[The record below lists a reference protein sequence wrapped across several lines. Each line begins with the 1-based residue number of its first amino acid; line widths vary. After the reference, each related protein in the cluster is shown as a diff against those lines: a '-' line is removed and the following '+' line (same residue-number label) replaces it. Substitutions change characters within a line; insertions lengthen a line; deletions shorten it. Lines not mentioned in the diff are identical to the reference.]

1 MKKIFAYL
9 IPVLMWTCT
18 DNMEPVIDIV
28 EEELQEVLEQPI
40 SSLDYSSLDNW
51 AFHPNQIVNLISNY
65 DLDIGL
71 VDKDL
76 ALIGSIPIANNAK
89 INTGVDVFFVHPTLL
104 DGIATAPELI
114 PLDEQP
120 TSRIDLTII
129 AQAGQLAKY
138 GRIFAPRYRQTTGPT
153 YLQDGVDKTVQANI
167 IMQSYSDIKAA
178 FVEYL
183 NNYNSGNKIILA
195 GHSQGSYLIAMLLR
209 DLFDNDVQMRDKLVT
224 AVLAGMVNVYADEG
238 NYAGGQFEN
247 IPLCREVDECGCIQN
262 WASFKEGQPINFF
275 TTDLPWFNEELVRY
289 GVINRTIDLQT
300 DWFVMDKAYIPDTLT
315 SFRYIGLGGN
325 VNANYGFN
333 YIGHDN
339 LYVARMRRDSNN
351 QIGLNVAF
359 MPEEGDLRIN
369 DLAIEELHPLFD
381 FWGYHTKD
389 YATYLWPLLVQIDAK
404 LANCN

>member
-9 IPVLMWTCT
+9 IPVVMWTCT

-28 EEELQEVLEQPI
+28 EEEPREVLEQPI
-40 SSLDYSSLDNW
+40 SLLDYSSIGNW
-51 AFHPNQIVNLISNY
+51 AFHPDQVVNLISNY

-120 TSRIDLTII
+120 TSRIDLTIV
-129 AQAGQLAKY
+129 AQAGQFAKY
-138 GRIFAPRYRQTTGPT
+138 GRIFSPRYRQSTGPT

-183 NNYNSGNKIILA
+183 NNYNRGNKIILA

-275 TTDLPWFNEELVRY
+275 TTDLPWFNEEFVRY

-300 DWFVMDKAYIPDTLT
+300 DWFVMDEAYIPDTLT
-315 SFRYIGLGGN
+315 SFRYIVLGGN

-369 DLAIEELHPLFD
+369 DLAIEEQHPLFD